1 MRACLVPASKN
12 LLDLA
17 VATHEVAPP
26 SQTSASI
33 PCFPHVA
40 VARRIIATV
49 ARFSWIG
56 TSILRTAIQLVKLD
70 DILLRQTGSSPNDI
84 FVVPVLWHHGYFAV
98 AESTFVVMHYRP
110 VVVRVSKGVDFTGL
124 VEVIPHAFLDVVPED
139 AQVSIA
145 IWPALLMVESQTVAN
160 FVDHCRLAPTTLR
173 QRNGIPPS
181 HSSNGRTAPLSLIE
195 VQVITVATPPH
206 KFQASVFPEVVKG
219 RKDGSLGFCALLDV
233 GTKLDS
239 DSLGP
244 KSCCDGAKSV
254 IPVPRFYFLIWR
266 QDYISLKVVSFFHFR
281 HPGVTYC
288 RQNQ

>member
-110 VVVRVSKGVDFTGL
+110 VSHKRRCLWIWMMFRKTKNLVTVFMVSLL
-124 VEVIPHAFLDVVPED
+124 VFVICKHK
-139 AQVSIA
+139 
-145 IWPALLMVESQTVAN
+145 
-160 FVDHCRLAPTTLR
+160 
-173 QRNGIPPS
+173 
-181 HSSNGRTAPLSLIE
+181 
-195 VQVITVATPPH
+195 ATKKP
-206 KFQASVFPEVVKG
+206 
-219 RKDGSLGFCALLDV
+219 
-233 GTKLDS
+233 
-239 DSLGP
+239 
-244 KSCCDGAKSV
+244 
-254 IPVPRFYFLIWR
+254 
-266 QDYISLKVVSFFHFR
+266 
-281 HPGVTYC
+281 
-288 RQNQ
+288 